1 MDYTFKKLEK
11 LKSKKNIEQLFLEGS
26 SVTAFPLRLM
36 YLQTS
41 FKDGAN
47 IKIGVSV
54 SKRNFK
60 KAVDRNRI
68 KRLMREAY
76 RLNKNSY
83 FNNITTQYALM
94 ILYIGSE
101 IPEYNDVVVTMKQGF
116 NQFRKVSLKD

>member
-1 MDYTFKKLEK
+1 MDYTFKKSEK

-94 ILYIGSE
+94 ILYIGTDKPKFKTLE
-101 IPEYNDVVVTMKQGF
+101 TKIKLLFE
-116 NQFRKVSLKD
+116 QFLNKVS

>member
-11 LKSKKNIEQLFLEGS
+11 LKSKKKIEQLFLEGS

-94 ILYIGSE
+94 ILYIGTDKPKFKTLE
-101 IPEYNDVVVTMKQGF
+101 TKMKLLF
-116 NQFRKVSLKD
+116 EQFLNKVY